1 MPCLNTFFEELKIIL
16 REILFMKTFLYF
28 ILIFITAIT
37 GLEAQKLSFYHQIG
51 NVNAFRNGYHIA
63 TSEKDNKEIPNIC
76 ADGSVATLILFTQSS
91 PISNSYRLRIKE
103 DLQNY
108 PDQYGKIENLQI
120 KLKENL
126 LIAKYRH
133 PLFVME
139 GKTVDQFTLQVYKP
153 GKGNERDTIIYETN
167 INIFN
172 APVLALTS
180 VFDKPESYSLLLPAV
195 QKMLFPDRSPNGSY
209 PKEAT
214 EGLIF
219 LGNYESSS
227 GSNFK
232 QNENVIKRLING
244 VIFALRKSGFIAG
257 KVDLISHGVSGLLA
271 RQWIQSKEFQNNIKR
286 LITISTPH
294 SGTQL
299 ADLVLSS
306 HFFKAAE
313 YPIRKLSNN
322 DIGEGAIE
330 NISVNSKVLANLN
343 RSTSP
348 NKVPSHTISGVD
360 ELSALDGYFG
370 MALVSI
376 AGILQGKY
384 QYLFDRCEN
393 EDRYW
398 VSWRRNNQK
407 KYNALL
413 PYYNYIREMLM
424 EYDNQDRF
432 LVLPKKILNIAFDDQ
447 PHDGFSMMQ
456 SQNGGLQEP
465 FNFVIYRMPYHQALS
480 HFSLL
485 EHIPGLLASQ
495 YNYNF
500 TNEGFNP
507 DVLNTKKLEELFA
520 FMQGLHSIE
529 TSFIEKNENPQS
541 IEALENES
549 VIIMSP
555 KGGDSFKPGETVQ
568 IVVKGTDS
576 VSAICISAIALS
588 APDNGTFSNYT
599 NEKQATFDYK
609 IPKEAV
615 GPVKILIRGYLP
627 VADTNA
633 TPYTKVDTVTI
644 NIVPQASLKS
654 IEFDNEAIT
663 IVEGEKRVLRV
674 FGNYSDNIKRD
685 ITHLLSNSNFKSEA
699 TNIISVKDKTAEA
712 LKPGESEVTVTFN
725 SLTAGTIFT
734 VISKQDFENADT
746 TLSVD
751 NFNEDF
757 DFYSTFSDLT
767 VYPNPSK
774 GIINFE
780 FNLFEPTYGN
790 LKITDVNGRI
800 LSIPV
805 NEMLAPGKH
814 SFSINLEKL
823 NSGVYFYNLSDGIS
837 NINGKINLIK

>member
-1 MPCLNTFFEELKIIL
+1 
-16 REILFMKTFLYF
+16 MKTFLYF
-28 ILIFITAIT
+28 IIFFLAAIT

-51 NVNAFRNGYHIA
+51 NIIAFRNGYHIA
-63 TSEKDNKEIPNIC
+63 TSDEVNKEIPNIC
-76 ADGSVATLILFTQSS
+76 ADGSVATLILFTQSA
-91 PISNSYRLRIKE
+91 PISNTYRLRIKE
-103 DLQNY
+103 DVQNY
-108 PDQYGKIENLQI
+108 SDQYGRIENLQI
-120 KLKENL
+120 KQKENL

-133 PLFVME
+133 PIFVSE

-153 GKGNERDTIIYETN
+153 GKGNERDTIVYETF

-180 VFDKPESYSLLLPAV
+180 VFDKPESYSLLLPAI
-195 QKMLFPDRSPNGSY
+195 QKMLYPDKSPNRSY

-214 EGLIF
+214 TGLIF
-219 LGNYESSS
+219 LGNYETSS

-232 QNENVIKRLING
+232 QNENVTKRLING

-257 KVDLISHGVSGLLA
+257 KVDLLSHGVSGLLV
-271 RQWIQSKEFQNNIKR
+271 RQWIQSREFQNHIKR

-299 ADLVLSS
+299 ADLLLSPY
-306 HFFKAAE
+306 FFKAAE

-322 DIGEGAIE
+322 DISEGAID
-330 NISVNSKVLANLN
+330 NISVNSKVLATLN

-360 ELSALDGYFG
+360 EMNFLDGYFG

-384 QYLFDRCEN
+384 QYLYDRCEN
-393 EDRYW
+393 KDRYW
-398 VSWRRNNQK
+398 TSWRRNNQK

-413 PYYNYIREMLM
+413 PFYSYIQENLM

-432 LVLPKKILNIAFDDQ
+432 LVSPNKILNIAFDDQ
-447 PHDGFSMMQ
+447 AHDGFSMTQ
-456 SQNGGLQEP
+456 SQNGGLQDP
-465 FNFVIYRMPYHQALS
+465 FNFVSYRMPYHKALS
-480 HFSLL
+480 NFSLM

-500 TNEGFNP
+500 TNDGFKP

-520 FMQGLHSIE
+520 FMQGLHSVE
-529 TSFIEKNENPQS
+529 TSFIEKNENPHS

-599 NEKQATFDYK
+599 NQKDATFDYK
-609 IPKEAV
+609 IPNEAV

-633 TPYTKVDTVTI
+633 ITYTKVDTVTI

-654 IEFDNEAIT
+654 IVFDNEAIT
-663 IVEGEKRVLRV
+663 IVEGEKRVLKV
-674 FGNYSDNIKRD
+674 FGNYTDNIKRD
-685 ITHLLSNSNFKSEA
+685 ITHLLTNSNFKSEA
-699 TNIISVKDKTAEA
+699 ANIISVKDKTADA
-712 LKPGESEVTVTFN
+712 LKPGESEVTVTFDKF
-725 SLTAGTIFT
+725 TAGTIFS

-746 TLSVD
+746 TLSI
-751 NFNEDF
+751 EDF
-757 DFYSTFSDLT
+757 EGNFDFAHNFSDLT
-767 VYPNPSK
+767 VFPNPSK

-780 FNLFEPTYGN
+780 FNVFEPTYST
-790 LKITDVNGRI
+790 LRITDINGRI
-800 LSIPV
+800 MSIPI
-805 NEMLAPGKH
+805 NEMLESGKH

-823 NSGVYFYNLSDGIS
+823 NSGVYFYHLSDGIS